1 MLFLNTRMSLLKS
14 DENSEISLYGKAN
27 LWFLHY
33 ECIKLLLVYNFL

>member
-1 MLFLNTRMSLLKS
+1 MLFLNTGMSLLKS

-33 ECIKLLLVYNFL
+33 ECIKILLVYNFL